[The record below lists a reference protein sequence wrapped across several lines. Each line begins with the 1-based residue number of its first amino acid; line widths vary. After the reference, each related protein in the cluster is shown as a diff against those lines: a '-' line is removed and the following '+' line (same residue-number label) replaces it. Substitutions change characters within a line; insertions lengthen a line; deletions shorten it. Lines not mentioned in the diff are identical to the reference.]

1 MNWHQNIFKELKI
14 FLKYSTLVFTY
25 LHTCFRD
32 VQYIRLIMF
41 FKQIVFM
48 YQCLC
53 IIGLDFLGVILI
65 SFYSVNNISTL
76 TLVSVLW
83 FLRCFSTMYEIMLF
97 ISVHLCYMLQHSNV
111 FEQLFSVDHVMLFYS
126 LKAQMFL
133 CLHLT

>member
-32 VQYIRLIMF
+32 VQYIRLMMSF
-41 FKQIVFM
+41 NQKVFM

-65 SFYSVNNISTL
+65 SFIV
-76 TLVSVLW
+76 
-83 FLRCFSTMYEIMLF
+83 
-97 ISVHLCYMLQHSNV
+97 
-111 FEQLFSVDHVMLFYS
+111 
-126 LKAQMFL
+126 
-133 CLHLT
+133 

>member
-1 MNWHQNIFKELKI
+1 MSLYYW
-14 FLKYSTLVFTY
+14 
-25 LHTCFRD
+25 
-32 VQYIRLIMF
+32 
-41 FKQIVFM
+41 
-48 YQCLC
+48 
-53 IIGLDFLGVILI
+53 IGFLGGYFNI
-65 SFYSVNNISTL
+65 FYSVNNISTL

-83 FLRCFSTMYEIMLF
+83 FLRCFSTMYEMRLF